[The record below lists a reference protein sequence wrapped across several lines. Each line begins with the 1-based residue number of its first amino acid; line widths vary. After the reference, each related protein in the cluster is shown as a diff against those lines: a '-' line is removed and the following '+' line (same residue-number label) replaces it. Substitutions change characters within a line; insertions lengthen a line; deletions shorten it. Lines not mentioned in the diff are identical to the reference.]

1 MCIRDSSRIGAA
13 GPQILNR
20 LMGWSPAIS
29 DIRRG
34 LSGSGSSQS
43 VSRLSLIM
51 LLTLSIVT
59 LAAVQGH
66 TGTQVDE
73 KTTDAQNGADL
84 KVQFDSSFTEQ
95 EARALVMQSIEA
107 VNDGDITD
115 IDSMTSVGSILVT
128 DKDTGSFYPTWV
140 LFDGHEDTLSLIH
153 I

>member
-1 MCIRDSSRIGAA
+1 MIWGSSGIVTNFILNAILLLLGPFFLWIGGALVLSQIGAA

-43 VSRLSLIM
+43 VSRLSLIL

-66 TGTQVDE
+66 TGTLVDE
-73 KTTDAQNGADL
+73 RTTNAQNGADL
-84 KVQFDSSFTEQ
+84 KIQFDTALTKE
-95 EARALVMQSIEA
+95 EARSIVNQSIE
-107 VNDGDITD
+107 
-115 IDSMTSVGSILVT
+115 
-128 DKDTGSFYPTWV
+128 
-140 LFDGHEDTLSLIH
+140 
-153 I
+153 